1 MAAVNFNAN
10 EVDPSKSF
18 DPLPAGKYNALI
30 TNSEEKPTKAGTGS
44 YLELTFEVLDEA
56 YKGRRLWARL
66 NLNNPSDQAV
76 AIARAELSAI
86 CHAVNV
92 LELQDTAQ
100 LHDLPMTVKVVAKP
114 DKMTGEVRNEIKG
127 YEATG
132 PNVTSAS
139 ATVANKAAPVKQ
151 QPATAGKNPFKR

>member
-10 EVDPSKSF
+10 EVEPNKSF
-18 DPLPAGKYNALI
+18 EPLPAGKYNALI
-30 TNSEEKPTKAGTGS
+30 TQSEEKPTKAGTGS
-44 YLELTFEVLDEA
+44 YLELTFEVLDEE

-92 LELQDTAQ
+92 LELQDTTQ
-100 LHDLPMTVKVVAKP
+100 LHDLPMLVKVVAKP
-114 DKMTGEVRNEIKG
+114 DKVSGEVRNEIKG
-127 YEATG
+127 YEASR
-132 PNVTSAS
+132 PNVNAGS
-139 ATVANKAAPVKQ
+139 ATPKTATPVQKTAPVTQ
-151 QPATAGKNPFKR
+151 GKNPFKR